1 MKKTLFWAALAAAL
15 LFAASCKSTPPVE
28 PEPEPQ
34 VQVEPVK
41 PAVPA
46 PEAEL
51 AKAKELKARADKY
64 GLADYAPAEYAAA
77 TKDLAAGE
85 AAYGKD
91 NTASKASL
99 DKAISGFTAVIAKGG
114 GMLVEKIQAE
124 STAARQA
131 AEDIK
136 ADVAVKDEFAAALEV
151 HNRALKE
158 KAAGDLEKAGADF
171 AQARDMFD
179 AVYETAYAKRE
190 AALKAI
196 QQTDE
201 ALAESEQKAAD
212 AQEALDSEGVPVQG
226 GN

>member
-1 MKKTLFWAALAAAL
+1 
-15 LFAASCKSTPPVE
+15 
-28 PEPEPQ
+28 
-34 VQVEPVK
+34 
-41 PAVPA
+41 
-46 PEAEL
+46 
-51 AKAKELKARADKY
+51 
-64 GLADYAPAEYAAA
+64 
-77 TKDLAAGE
+77 
-85 AAYGKD
+85 
-91 NTASKASL
+91 
-99 DKAISGFTAVIAKGG
+99 
-114 GMLVEKIQAE
+114 MLVEKIQAE

-158 KAAGDLEKAGADF
+158 KEAGDLEKAGADF

-179 AVYETAYAKRE
+179 AAYETASAKRE

-201 ALAESEQKAAD
+201 ALVESEQKAAD